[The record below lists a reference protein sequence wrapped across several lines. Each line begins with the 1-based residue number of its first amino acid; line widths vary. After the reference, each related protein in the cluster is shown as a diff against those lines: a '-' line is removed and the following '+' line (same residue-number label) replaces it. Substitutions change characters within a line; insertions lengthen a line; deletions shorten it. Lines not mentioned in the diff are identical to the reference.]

1 MRSRGQPSQVLIST
15 RLIVRSVMFLS
26 NQGSKGREHSRGSER
41 SVLEEFIVSHSQS
54 GFFLSQSFGSEAAP
68 GSCDLEPA
76 DLVKVL
82 FFKLSWKTCCGG
94 TINCNIEATAKRQS
108 SV

>member
-15 RLIVRSVMFLS
+15 CLIVRSVMFLS
-26 NQGSKGREHSRGSER
+26 NQGSKGREHER
-41 SVLEEFIVSHSQS
+41 SVSEEFIVSHSQS